1 MRAQW
6 IYAGVLMT
14 GFGSVTTAGAQPV
27 TFACPRAGVIEER
40 GLGKL
45 QYTEPAANDPMICNR
60 LNYKNE
66 PESRLFNFYLLESSS
81 NAAVKAGLTELFAGR
96 QAKVSFDYTSPTRY
110 LSHETWSILRRE
122 KITVGGKPLD
132 TVVFDRETL
141 YETRGAFHGHFV
153 QWLDPKS
160 GLWVKSE
167 TNVISGQ
174 VNGQPQSYQD
184 RSITLP

>member
-1 MRAQW
+1 MKFL
-6 IYAGVLMT
+6 YLGLGVL
-14 GFGSVTTAGAQPV
+14 VTIISAVGARAQPV
-27 TFACPRAGVIEER
+27 NFACPRAGVIEER

-45 QYTEPAANDPMICNR
+45 QYTGAAPNDAFVCNR

-81 NAAVKAGLTELFAGR
+81 NAAVRAGLADLFAGK
-96 QAKVSFDYTSPTRY
+96 QASVSFDYTSPTRY
-110 LSHETWSILRRE
+110 LSHETWKVLRRE
-122 KITVGGKPLD
+122 QVTIGGKALD
-132 TVVFDRETL
+132 TVVFDRETT

-153 QWLDPKS
+153 QWLEPKS

-174 VNGQPQSYQD
+174 VAGQPPSYQD
-184 RSITLP
+184 HSITLP